1 MNTALLLIDLQND
14 FCHGGA
20 LAVKDSDATIA
31 VANQAMAAS
40 AARGEPVVASQDW
53 HPADHRSFA
62 VNSHSEV
69 GTLGELEGLPQIWWP
84 VHCVQGS
91 HGAAFH
97 PQLHQQAITQVVKK
111 GLDPAIDSYSA
122 FFDNGH
128 RAATALDGWLKAN
141 NIRQLAVMGLATDY
155 CVKFTVLDAL
165 LLGYSVKVI
174 VDGCRGVNLQ
184 PDDSEL
190 ALQTMHQAGAELI
203 TLAAF
208 VQQ

>member
-20 LAVKDSDATIA
+20 LAVKDGDATIA